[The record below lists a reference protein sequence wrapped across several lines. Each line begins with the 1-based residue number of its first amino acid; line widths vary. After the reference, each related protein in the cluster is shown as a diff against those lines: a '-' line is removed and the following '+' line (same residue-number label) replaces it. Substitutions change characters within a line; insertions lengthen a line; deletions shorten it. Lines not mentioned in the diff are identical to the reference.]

1 MWVSGGVFFFKEME
15 KPYSESQKDLV
26 PHSARCSS
34 EAKNVYFH
42 IHQPNLNNSTINT
55 ELHRSVTALLI
66 FRTIYS
72 FRCSCFNCSP
82 VFTSDV
88 EKVRSREGEGWL
100 LVTQW
105 VDKQKAIFSSS
116 PWTRAQ
122 WPRQRWTHPGPLI
135 CSLLQLCEEK
145 GSLPGHSLSLHF
157 VNGITISEW
166 FISSLSLF
174 CQRLWRCLSLCLC
187 SFSYHIIQQFTVL
200 TCTLDFEKNRL
211 FIWYCVRFYTD
222 ISVLIMS
229 ICSFHN
235 TPYA

>member
-1 MWVSGGVFFFKEME
+1 MWVSGGVFHFKEME

-122 WPRQRWTHPGPLI
+122 WPRQR
-135 CSLLQLCEEK
+135 
-145 GSLPGHSLSLHF
+145 
-157 VNGITISEW
+157 

>member
-1 MWVSGGVFFFKEME
+1 MWVSGGVFHFKEME

-42 IHQPNLNNSTINT
+42 IHQPNLNNSTMNT

-122 WPRQRWTHPGPLI
+122 WPRQRWTHPGPSFALCCSSVRRRAAYQDIHSHYILSMELQSLNDSFPPCHSFVSAYGDVFRCACAASVIISYSNSQYWRAHWTLKKTDFLYDIVWGFILI
-135 CSLLQLCEEK
+135 LVCS
-145 GSLPGHSLSLHF
+145 
-157 VNGITISEW
+157 
-166 FISSLSLF
+166 
-174 CQRLWRCLSLCLC
+174 
-187 SFSYHIIQQFTVL
+187 
-200 TCTLDFEKNRL
+200 
-211 FIWYCVRFYTD
+211 
-222 ISVLIMS
+222 
-229 ICSFHN
+229 
-235 TPYA
+235 